1 MAKRAAVPGLGA
13 VPPRTFSTKRAVRP
27 LLYLDPSTA
36 VSVPVG
42 TVTTPDAMMSQT
54 GDLDRGDS
62 RKTVVTLFA
71 RAS

>member
-1 MAKRAAVPGLGA
+1 
-13 VPPRTFSTKRAVRP
+13 VRP